1 MSSDVG
7 IGTTQRTS
15 TTIPYTRDGA
25 TDTYSSR
32 ERLLTCG
39 KRLIAKFGYEYVS
52 TAAIAQ
58 AAGASEFELL
68 QQFGTK
74 AGLLETILNES
85 WKPLNTRFADIVM
98 ASVTVRDAAIA
109 ILAAMI
115 HVLERDPE
123 LAKLMLFESR
133 RQRGD
138 TEIRLS
144 KGFMDFI
151 GLLIRIVERGQKDG
165 SFTTSLEPTAITS
178 ALMGA
183 AEGMV
188 RDRLLAELQNQLT
201 PFSQAQLRS
210 TFEVIVAG
218 LAP

>member
-1 MSSDVG
+1 MSSDAA
-7 IGTTQRTS
+7 ISTLQKTS
-15 TTIPYTRDGA
+15 PTVPYARDSAADVHG
-25 TDTYSSR
+25 SR

-52 TAAIAQ
+52 VEAIAE
-58 AAGASEFELL
+58 AAGTSEFDLL
-68 QQFGTK
+68 EQFGSK
-74 AGLLETILNES
+74 AALLETILNES
-85 WKPLNTRFADIVM
+85 WEPLNTRFADIVM
-98 ASVTVRDAAIA
+98 ASITVRDAAIA

-115 HVLERDPE
+115 HVLERDSD

-144 KGFMDFI
+144 RGFMDFI
-151 GLLIRIVERGQKDG
+151 GLLIRIVERGQRDG
-165 SFTTSLEPTAITS
+165 SFTRSLEPTAITS

-188 RDRLLAELQNQLT
+188 RDRLLAELQNQLV
-201 PFSQAQLRS
+201 PFSQAQLRR